1 MRSTLYP
8 ANPEKAIPKQIA
20 AAIIFNTNVNFFTKL
35 LYQDNLTKYAAI
47 LFSPKGTKRFR
58 DADSN
63 VLHPKFRYVF
73 LIIFMFVILL
83 NIVVDVLGGMNHLTF
98 FVLEFSQIN
107 TVDYMDAVAGT
118 MSVCISASFYYYA
131 VWHRSGS
138 RWPRF

>member
-1 MRSTLYP
+1 MSHVS
-8 ANPEKAIPKQIA
+8 NFAISG
-20 AAIIFNTNVNFFTKL
+20 F
-35 LYQDNLTKYAAI
+35 LTAGLMAYAAI
-47 LFSPKGTKRFR
+47 LFPPKGTKRFR